1 MPVAY
6 YFSWYYLIYYYSV
19 YIYFMDNI
27 HFYVTHLHK
36 NKLVINSLLA
46 DKLEQEYLWKKT
58 PDKWSLLEIIC
69 HLVDEEIEDFRFR
82 LKNVLETPDKKP
94 PAIDP
99 VGWVTSRE
107 YQKQNFSEK
116 LSAFIAEREKSIQ
129 WLKSLSEENWEHGY
143 KSDHFGHVN
152 GYFFINN
159 WLAHDYLHIRQ
170 ITRVHYD
177 YLEAMSPVQINYA
190 GKWVAN

>member
-1 MPVAY
+1 ME
-6 YFSWYYLIYYYSV
+6 
-19 YIYFMDNI
+19 NI
-27 HFYVTHLHK
+27 DFYVTQFQ
-36 NKLVINSLLA
+36 NNMETIRTLLSG
-46 DKLEQEYLWKKT
+46 KSETEIHWKKNSN
-58 PDKWSLLEIIC
+58 KWSLLEIIC
-69 HLVDEEIEDFRFR
+69 HLVDEEVEDFRFR
-82 LKNVLETPDKKP
+82 LHHVLENPETIP

-99 VGWVTSRE
+99 VGWVTSRKYE
-107 YQKQNFSEK
+107 SQNFQEK
-116 LSAFIAEREKSIQ
+116 LAEFIHEREKSIQ

-170 ITRVHYD
+170 IARVHYD
-177 YLEAMSPVQINYA
+177 YLQVMSPVKIEYA